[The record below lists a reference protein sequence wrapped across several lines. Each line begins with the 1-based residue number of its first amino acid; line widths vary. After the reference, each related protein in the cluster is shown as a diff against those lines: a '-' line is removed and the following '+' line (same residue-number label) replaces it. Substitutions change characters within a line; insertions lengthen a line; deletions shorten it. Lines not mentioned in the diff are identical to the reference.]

1 MKDFAHRNARSIEE
15 TVSLLEKQKGM
26 AKLNAGGTD
35 LLGLL
40 KDRVTSA
47 YPRLII
53 NIKNIEGL
61 DYIREDAEG
70 LKIGALTKLSA
81 ITESPLVRDKY
92 RILTQAAESVANPQI
107 RRMGTIG
114 GNLAQEVRCWYYR
127 YPDQIGGAVMC
138 LRKGGGLCNALTG
151 DNRYHSIFGAS
162 PLESYPCAS
171 HCPGS
176 TNIPAYMSRVKT
188 GDFMEA
194 ARIIADFNPMPAI
207 TGRVCPA
214 FCEPEC
220 GRKEFDKPVA
230 VRCVERTLGDFMLER
245 TAEIF
250 ASPGKESGRSIAII
264 GSGPAGLSAAYYLRK
279 AGHSVT
285 VYEKMPE
292 PGGMLL
298 YSIPA
303 YRLPKDVVRQQLR
316 ALQDMGI
323 VFKPDTNVGKDFT
336 VEDLARQFN
345 AVLIATGAWKE
356 KPQTVKGNATILSG
370 LEFLKKVNMGESTIP
385 GQKVAVIG
393 GGNVAIDV
401 ARTLVKLGANPVVI
415 YRRSRKEMPAF
426 ADELEKAIGAGVA
439 FQFLTL
445 PIEAAEADGKVK
457 LACVKMK
464 LGALDASGRRRPVA
478 KPGSDFTVLVDAV
491 IAAIGEEP
499 DSEILPEAF
508 RKETNNRL
516 SSHLIGN
523 NTFRAGDFMS
533 GSSTVIEAVA
543 SGRTAARL
551 IHRSLM
557 NTEETENRRQTQF
570 VFPSFK
576 TDDRV
581 SVPDLPLSGSS
592 SLDAEEQRGISR
604 TEAEKEAGRCFNCG
618 CLAVNPSD
626 MGTALFALKGKIVTT
641 KRSIEASEFFAPHAA
656 MPTLLEANEVIREI
670 VIPNIPDGAQQQ
682 YLKFTVR
689 KPIDFAIVSVGS
701 VISVHDGTC
710 TDARI
715 VLGAVAPAPFR
726 VKAAEEKL
734 IGKLITEESATEA
747 AEAAVSGAH
756 PLNKNAYKI
765 QITKAL
771 VKKAIMGG
779 RHNDPE
785 L

>member
-1 MKDFAHRNARSIEE
+1 MKDFAHQSARSVEE
-15 TVSLLEKQKGM
+15 AVSLLEKQKGR

-70 LKIGALTKLSA
+70 LKVGALTKLSA
-81 ITESPLVRDKY
+81 ITGSPLVRDKY
-92 RILTQAAESVANPQI
+92 KILAQAAESVANPQI
-107 RRMGTIG
+107 RNMCTIG

-162 PLESYPCAS
+162 ALESYPCVS

-176 TNIPAYMSRVKT
+176 TDIPTYMSGIRN

-194 ARIIADFNPMPAI
+194 ARIIANFNPMPAI
-207 TGRVCPA
+207 TGRVCPI

-220 GRKEFDKPVA
+220 NRKEFDKPVA
-230 VRCVERTLGDFMLER
+230 IRCVERALGDYMLER
-245 TAEIF
+245 AAEIF
-250 ASPGKESGRSIAII
+250 ASPQTESGRSIAII

-285 VYEKMPE
+285 VYEQMSE

-303 YRLPKDVVRQQLR
+303 YRLPKDVVRKQIL
-316 ALQDMGI
+316 ALQGMGI
-323 VFKPDTNVGKDFT
+323 IFKPEAHAGKDFT
-336 VEDLARQFN
+336 VDDLAERFN

-356 KPQTVKGNATILSG
+356 KPQTIKGNATILSG
-370 LEFLKKVNMGESTIP
+370 LEFLKKVNMGDSSVP

-401 ARTLVKLGANPVVI
+401 ARTLVKLGAEPVVI
-415 YRRSRKEMPAF
+415 YRRSRREMPAF
-426 ADELEKAIGAGVA
+426 ADELQKAIEEGVA

-445 PIEAAEADGKVK
+445 PVEALEADEKIK
-457 LACVKMK
+457 LTCVRMK
-464 LGALDASGRRRPVA
+464 LGALDASGRRKPVP
-478 KPGSDFTVLVDAV
+478 KPGSDFTVLFDTI

-499 DSEILPEAF
+499 DSEILPEALL
-508 RKETNNRL
+508 KETNKSF
-516 SSHLIGN
+516 SSHLVGDNI
-523 NTFRAGDFMS
+523 FRAGDFMN

-551 IHRSLM
+551 IDRSLM
-557 NTEETENRRQTQF
+557 DTKETENYKQTQF
-570 VFPSFK
+570 IFPSFQ

-581 SVPDLPLSGSS
+581 SADNLPPSGKSG
-592 SLDAEEQRGISR
+592 LDAEEWQGISKS
-604 TEAEKEAGRCFNCG
+604 EAAKEAGRCFNCG

-626 MGTALFALKGKIVTT
+626 MGTALLALKGKIVTT

-656 MPTLLEANEVIREI
+656 APTVLEADEVIKEI
-670 VIPNIPDGAQQQ
+670 VIPKLPDGAQQQ
-682 YLKFTVR
+682 YLKFTLR
-689 KPIDFAIVSVGS
+689 KPIDFAVVSVGS
-701 VISVHDGTC
+701 VISIHNGTC

-715 VLGAVAPAPFR
+715 ALGAVAPAPFR

-734 IGKLITEESATEA
+734 IGRRITEQTAAEA
-747 AEAAVSGAH
+747 AEAAVSDAR
-756 PLNKNAYKI
+756 PLSKNAYKI
-765 QITKAL
+765 QITKTL

-779 RHNDPE
+779 RYNGPE